1 MGVGE
6 HIRKSNGKHQLR
18 ADLFSLA
25 WPAMLEH
32 MLQSALFM
40 INTALAGRLG
50 ATALAAG
57 GISNILLFF
66 TFAVFMGIGVGAL
79 ALIARAHGANDIRM
93 AHRAGRQ
100 AMITAITVSSVSAGV
115 LGLWSEQILSV
126 LGATQAVID
135 LAVPYL
141 ILGGLSAPFQAIVV
155 IVGSIMRGAGDT
167 RTPMFGSGVMALIN
181 LILGFLLV
189 FDVVGPGGLGFMGIG
204 IAFCV
209 ARISAAILMLVLVYR
224 SPFRAGIIGPYR
236 PDFPML
242 RRLWRVAAPAAGE
255 QVIHIGGVIAFST
268 IGLQLGAVSFAGQN
282 VVGAII
288 SIAYM
293 PSFGIGLAASTA
305 VGQSLGAR
313 KIPLAVDFAREATL
327 WGTIVSML
335 VGVLMLLFPRHL
347 VGIFTSAAPVIDI
360 AEAPVRIIG
369 LFMPVVGL
377 SLVIP
382 GALRG
387 AGDTRATFVISLIA
401 LWLVRVPLALT
412 LGIWAGLGLPGIW
425 LAGGLQYTVFAALS
439 LIRFCS
445 GRWKT
450 IHV

>member
-1 MGVGE
+1 
-6 HIRKSNGKHQLR
+6 
-18 ADLFSLA
+18 
-25 WPAMLEH
+25 MLEH

-66 TFAVFMGIGVGAL
+66 TFAIFMGTGVGAL
-79 ALIARAHGANDIRM
+79 ALIARAHGANDTPL
-93 AHRAGRQ
+93 AHLAGRQ
-100 AMITAITVSSVSAGV
+100 AMISGIALSLFSAGV
-115 LGLWSEQILSV
+115 LGLFAEQILRI
-126 LGATQAVID
+126 LGATQVVID

-141 ILGGLSAPFQAIVV
+141 ILGGLTAPFQAVVV
-155 IVGSIMRGAGDT
+155 IIGSVMRGGGDT
-167 RTPMFGSGVMALIN
+167 RTPMIGSGFMTLIN
-181 LILGFLLV
+181 LILGLLLV
-189 FDVVGPGGLGFMGIG
+189 FDVVGPGGLGFMGIA

-209 ARISAAILMLVLVYR
+209 ARISAAILMLALVYR
-224 SPFRAGIIGPYR
+224 SPFRAGVFGSYR
-236 PDFPML
+236 PDLIVM

-255 QVIHIGGVIAFST
+255 QIIHIGGVIAFST
-268 IGLQLGAVSFAGQN
+268 IGLQLGAVSFAAQN

-313 KIPLAVDFAREATL
+313 NIPLAVGFAREAAL
-327 WGTIVSML
+327 WGTLVSII
-335 VGVLMLLFPRHL
+335 VGVAMIIFPRHL
-347 VGIFTSAAPVIDI
+347 VGIFTSESAVVDV
-360 AEAPVRIIG
+360 AEASVRVIG
-369 LFMPVVGL
+369 LFMPAVGL
-377 SLVIP
+377 SLAIP

-387 AGDTRATFVISLIA
+387 AGDVRATLVISLIA
-401 LWLVRVPLALT
+401 LWLVRVPFAFT

-425 LAGGLQYTVFAALS
+425 LAGGLQYAAVAGLS
-439 LIRFCS
+439 LLRFLS

-450 IHV
+450 IRV

>member
-1 MGVGE
+1 MDLGE
-6 HIRKSNGKHQLR
+6 HTRKPTGQRQLR
-18 ADLFSLA
+18 TYLFSLA
-25 WPAMLEH
+25 WPAVLEH
-32 MLQSALFM
+32 MLHSALFM

-50 ATALAAG
+50 ANALAAG

-79 ALIARAHGANDIRM
+79 ALIARAHGANDIPL

-100 AMITAITVSSVSAGV
+100 AMIIAIAVSLVSAGI
-115 LGLWSEQILSV
+115 LGLWAEQILSV
-126 LGATQAVID
+126 VGAPQAVID
-135 LAVPYL
+135 LSVPYL
-141 ILGGLSAPFQAIVV
+141 ILGGLSAPFQAVVV
-155 IVGSIMRGAGDT
+155 ILGSVMRGAGDT
-167 RTPMFGSGVMALIN
+167 RTPMFGSGVMILIN

-209 ARISAAILMLVLVYR
+209 ARIGAAVFMLVLVYR
-224 SPFRAGIIGPYR
+224 SPFRAGIVGSYR
-236 PDFPML
+236 PDLTML

-255 QVIHIGGVIAFST
+255 QIIHIGGVIAFST
-268 IGLQLGAVSFAGQN
+268 IGLQLGTVSFAAQN

-305 VGQSLGAR
+305 VGLSLGAG
-313 KIPLAVDFAREATL
+313 KIPLAVGFAREATL
-327 WGTIVSML
+327 WGTIVSII
-335 VGVLMLLFPRHL
+335 VGGLIIIFPRHL
-347 VGIFTSAAPVIDI
+347 VGIFTSAAAVIDV

-387 AGDTRATFVISLIA
+387 AGDTRATLAISLIA
-401 LWLVRVPLALT
+401 LWLVRVPLAFT

-425 LAGGLQYTVFAALS
+425 LAGGLQYTVVAALS
-439 LIRFCS
+439 LIRFLS

-450 IHV
+450 IRV